1 MRFKNDHKG
10 FSLVEMII
18 VIAIIGIMAGI
29 SIRVIGYISLA
40 NSEKAAK
47 TFVGALGK
55 LQAKAMSK
63 AEKTYLYIYML
74 DDTYY
79 ICSSKEDCT
88 EFNPSVMSKSNG
100 TALGMGMTISC
111 KDASGTKKIE
121 NSGEADTIPFLKI
134 SYKRDGSF
142 DGFTG
147 TYQTILIESRFPTEV
162 KLVRETGRYI
172 VQ

>member
-18 VIAIIGIMAGI
+18 VFAIISIMAGI

-74 DDTYY
+74 DGTYY
-79 ICSSKEDCT
+79 ICSSNVNCT
-88 EFNPSVMSKSNG
+88 GFDSGVMSKSNG
-100 TALGMGMTISC
+100 TALGTGMTISC

-121 NSGEADTIPFLKI
+121 NSGEPDTIPFLKI
-134 SYKRDGSF
+134 FYMRDGSF
-142 DGFTG
+142 GFTG
-147 TYQTILIESRFPTEV
+147 TYQTILIESRFSTEV